1 MAAARREFGTAAR
14 LAAFAG
20 LLAVVGGGAAGIG
33 SLVGNES
40 GATASASGSGSM
52 DMHAEDM
59 SPAAQARANGLA
71 TSAGGFTFQPE
82 QTSFAPGS
90 HAFRFR
96 IVDAKGAAAHDF
108 TVEGGVRL
116 HLIVVRRDF
125 AGYRHVHPRLQ
136 PDGSWLVRLNFTD
149 PGVYRAF
156 ADFEDGGR
164 KTVLGRDL
172 FIAGAMRARPLPAA
186 STVTRV
192 GADTVTLSAPELR
205 AGKEADLRF
214 DVSRNGTPVR
224 AFQSYIGMRGHLVAL
239 HDGDLSYSHVHPLD
253 GSKDGR
259 IEFRTQLPTAGA
271 YRVFLQ
277 FKVAGSVVTAPFT
290 LRVKP

>member
-1 MAAARREFGTAAR
+1 MATARPELGTAGR
-14 LAAFAG
+14 LAAFAVV
-20 LLAVVGGGAAGIG
+20 LAAVGGGAAVIG
-33 SLVGNES
+33 ALAGNGS
-40 GATASASGSGSM
+40 SAAASASGSGSM

-59 SPAAQARANGLA
+59 SPAAQAQADGLA
-71 TSAGGFTFQPE
+71 TSAGGFTFLPE

-108 TVEGGVRL
+108 TIEGGVRL

-125 AGYRHVHPRLQ
+125 VGYRHVHPRLQ
-136 PDGSWLVRLNFTD
+136 PDGSWLVRLNFSD

-164 KTVLGRDL
+164 QTVRGRDL
-172 FIAGAMRARPLPAA
+172 FVAGAMRAQPLPGVA
-186 STVTRV
+186 TVAKA
-192 GADTVTLSAPELR
+192 GAYTVKVSAPELR
-205 AGKEADLRF
+205 AGKDADLRF
-214 DVSRNGTPVR
+214 DVSRSGNPVH

-239 HDGDLSYSHVHPLD
+239 HDGDLSYSHLHPLD

-259 IEFRTQLPTAGA
+259 IEFQTQLPMAGT

-277 FKVAGSVVTAPFT
+277 FKVGGSVVTAPFT